1 MRPLGFG
8 RGVGHFSLPAVVVV
22 AAVGVG
28 VGVIWGVMD
37 PTRSE
42 MRDVAMLMSGSA
54 ALSLLAFVAMD
65 RYLVRRP
72 LGGLGG
78 RIVAVSLFSG
88 VLALMNVLITA
99 GFMFLSSHDLTLL
112 VALMLFALF
121 VSATLGLVV
130 ARSVAQP
137 VVDLAAAIDEVGDGN
152 AVIDLER
159 GRDDEV
165 GRLAD
170 ALNAMTARLRDA
182 AERRQQAE
190 SSRRELVASI
200 SHDLRTPL
208 ASARLMVE
216 AIEDAVLDGETERSY
231 IVRIRTELQRL
242 DRLIDDL
249 FELSRIESGSF
260 PLAIEPTSVAELVAE
275 SVESVRPQAEQRSV
289 QVVEKVE
296 AGLPVI
302 QVDPWCVHRAL
313 RNVLEN
319 AVRYAP
325 ANGEVRVAARLR
337 AGVGDGVEVTVS
349 DGGPGIA
356 PEVAGRVFEP
366 FFRGD
371 VARPRDGG
379 GAGLG
384 LAIARGLVEAHG
396 GTVSLDPAR
405 RDGTT
410 FTVVLP
416 FGASL
421 DMCECGAFVIRWR
434 GGVCG

>member
-1 MRPLGFG
+1 MRIPLGLDLPLPGLG
-8 RGVGHFSLPAVVVV
+8 RGVRHFSLPMAAVV

-28 VGVIWGVMD
+28 VGVIWGAMG

-42 MRDVAMLMSGSA
+42 MRDVALLMSGSA
-54 ALSLLAFVAMD
+54 ALSLLAFVVME
-65 RYLVRRP
+65 RYLARRP

-112 VALMLFALF
+112 VALMLFALL
-121 VSATLGLVV
+121 VSAMLGLVV

-137 VVDLAAAIDEVGDGN
+137 VVDLAAAIDGVRDGDDVVYL
-152 AVIDLER
+152 AAE
-159 GRDDEV
+159 RDDEV

-170 ALNAMTARLRDA
+170 ALNAMTARLQDA
-182 AERRQQAE
+182 TERRRQAE

-231 IVRIRTELQRL
+231 IVRIRAELQRL

-260 PLAIEPTSVAELVAE
+260 PLVIEPTSVAELVAE
-275 SVESVRPQAEQRSV
+275 SVESVRPQAERRSV
-289 QVVEKVE
+289 QVVEQVE
-296 AGLPVI
+296 AELPVI
-302 QVDPWCVHRAL
+302 RVDPWCVHRAL
-313 RNVLEN
+313 RNILEN

-325 ANGEVRVAARLR
+325 DNGEVRVAARLL
-337 AGVGDGVEVTVS
+337 VGAEGGVEVSVS
-349 DGGPGIA
+349 DGGPGIEPA
-356 PEVAGRVFEP
+356 VAGRVFEP

-371 VARPRDGG
+371 LARPRDGG

-396 GTVSLDPAR
+396 GTISLDPTR
-405 RDGTT
+405 REGAT
-410 FTVVLP
+410 FKVMLP
-416 FGASL
+416 FDAPR
-421 DMCECGAFVIRWR
+421 DAARAAV
-434 GGVCG
+434 

>member
-1 MRPLGFG
+1 MWISLGLGVPLPGLE
-8 RGVGHFSLPAVVVV
+8 RRVGHFSLPVVAVV

-28 VGVIWGVMD
+28 VGVIWGVME

-42 MRDVAMLMSGSA
+42 MRDVALLMSGSA
-54 ALSLLAFVAMD
+54 AISLLAFVAMD
-65 RYLVRRP
+65 RYLARRP

-112 VALMLFALF
+112 VVLMLFALL
-121 VSATLGLVV
+121 VSAMLGMVV

-137 VVDLAAAIDEVGDGN
+137 VVDLAAAIDGVRDGDD
-152 AVIDLER
+152 VVFPER
-159 GRDDEV
+159 ERDDEV

-170 ALNAMTARLRDA
+170 ALQAMTARLQEA
-182 AERRQQAE
+182 AAHRRQAE

-216 AIEDAVLDGETERSY
+216 AIEDAVLDEATERSY
-231 IVRIRTELQRL
+231 IVRIRAELQRL
-242 DRLIDDL
+242 DRLIEDL

-275 SVESVRPQAEQRSV
+275 SVESVRAQAERRSV
-289 QVVEKVE
+289 QVVETVE
-296 AGLPVI
+296 ADLPVI
-302 QVDPWCVHRAL
+302 RVDPWCVHRAL

-325 ANGEVRVAARLR
+325 AHGEVRVVARLL

-356 PEVAGRVFEP
+356 PEVASRVFEP

-371 VARPRDGG
+371 VARSRDGG

-396 GTVSLDPAR
+396 GTVSLDAAR
-405 RDGTT
+405 DDGAT
-410 FTVVLP
+410 FTVMLP
-416 FGASL
+416 FGAPP
-421 DMCECGAFVIRWR
+421 EVAGAAV
-434 GGVCG
+434 